1 MCDQGLLSFY
11 IIINPAD
18 IYNPLIEFLAGA
30 KIDVDNLL
38 PEQVSNFHDQSI
50 LVAHN
55 SAVTAKFLNIYMKI
69 FIRCLLQIEGKGMD
83 FNERILGFINAYYG
97 YVEAQGRGTLHCH
110 MMVWLEGSLNPNE
123 IKECILRND
132 K

>member
-1 MCDQGLLSFY
+1 
-11 IIINPAD
+11 
-18 IYNPLIEFLAGA
+18 
-30 KIDVDNLL
+30 
-38 PEQVSNFHDQSI
+38 VSNFHDQSI
-50 LVAHN
+50 LIAHN
-55 SAVTAKFLNIYMKI
+55 PAVTAKFFNIYMKT

-83 FNERILGFINAYYG
+83 LNEGVLGFVNVYYG
-97 YVEAQGRGTLHCH
+97 YVEAQGQGTLHCH